1 MDRTQ
6 PVNQTDARQKASK
19 QSFKRQNCRT
29 PKRTVRDITEKNT
42 EKIQKKYKEIQR
54 NTESITSNIRE
65 QLRTPTCPKH
75 SQRTQKSK
83 KRYLNIQITATY
95 LRKRS
100 LRHRRRREPPQHSR
114 SCRQFQYHR
123 EYCHPFREASES
135 MRYSRYTSAQSG
147 SLS

>member
-1 MDRTQ
+1 MDRAQ
-6 PVNQTDARQKASK
+6 PVKQTDARQKASK
-19 QSFKRQNCRT
+19 QSINGKTAEHLSEQYGTLQR
-29 PKRTVRDITEKNT
+29 
-42 EKIQKKYKEIQR
+42 KIQKKYKEIQR
-54 NTESITSNIRE
+54 ALHRISVSSCEPQPAQNTHKELIKVKIKE
-65 QLRTPTCPKH
+65 
-75 SQRTQKSK
+75 
-83 KRYLNIQITATY
+83 YLDFRITATY

-100 LRHRRRREPPQHSR
+100 LLHQRRREPPQHSR

>member
-6 PVNQTDARQKASK
+6 PVKQTDARQKASK

-42 EKIQKKYKEIQR
+42 EKIRR

-123 EYCHPFREASES
+123 EYCHPFQGASES

>member
-6 PVNQTDARQKASK
+6 PVKQTDARQKASK
-19 QSFKRQNCRT
+19 QSINGKTAEHLSEQYGHYREKYR
-29 PKRTVRDITEKNT
+29 KNT
-42 EKIQKKYKEIQR
+42 EKIQR

-75 SQRTQKSK
+75 SQRTQKSEK
-83 KRYLNIQITATY
+83 KEYLDFRITASY

-100 LRHRRRREPPQHSR
+100 LLHRRRRKPLSHSR